1 MKLGITAFVACLLL
15 TGFSIAQQPEKFDA
29 QKHKEVVA
37 RAITFLKEKGQD
49 REDGSYSKQVSPAV
63 TALCA
68 YAMMRNGVPADDR
81 HVVQA
86 LEYVKQFVKP
96 DGGVYHN
103 QALTN
108 YETSIAILAF
118 VEANKEHR
126 YDETIKKATDYLKVL
141 QWDEG
146 EGHDHDSDFYGG
158 QGYGS
163 GKRPDLSNTAFF
175 IDALKATGEDPES
188 PALQRARVFLS
199 RCQNLASKDNVEDFA
214 AKATP
219 DEKGGFIYSPANGG
233 ESKAVPPPAEGG
245 LRSYGSMT
253 YAGLKSFIH
262 AGVKKDDMRVLAA
275 TDWIRRHYDL
285 KSNPGMGEQGLY
297 YYYMVFAKALDALG
311 EVEFADSNGVKHNW
325 RADMVNE
332 LAARQRSDGS
342 WANSADRW
350 FEGDANLVTAYA
362 LLALSHTT
370 ATQANGK

>member
-1 MKLGITAFVACLLL
+1 MILRILVLVPCVLLSSVTL
-15 TGFSIAQQPEKFDA
+15 AQQPVEIDA
-29 QKHKEVVA
+29 QKQKQVVA

-49 REDGSYSKQVSPAV
+49 RQDGSFSKQVSPAV

-68 YAMMRNGVPADDR
+68 FALMRNGVPADDR

-86 LEYVKQFVKP
+86 LDYVRQFVKP
-96 DGGVYHN
+96 DGGVYNN

-118 VEANKEHR
+118 VEANKDHR
-126 YDETIKKATDYLKVL
+126 YDDVIKKAANYLKDL
-141 QWDEG
+141 QWDDA
-146 EGHDHDSDFYGG
+146 EGHDHDSAFYGG

-175 IDALKATGEDPES
+175 IDALKSTGEDPES
-188 PALQRARVFLS
+188 PTLQRARAFLS
-199 RCQNLASKDNVEDFA
+199 RCQNLPSKENVADFA
-214 AKATP
+214 AKVTP
-219 DEKGGFIYSPANGG
+219 DDKGGFIYSPANGG

-262 AGVKKDDMRVLAA
+262 AGVNRDDVRVKAA
-275 TDWIRRHYDL
+275 TDWLRRHYDL

-311 EVEFADSNGVKHNW
+311 ENEFADAKDVKHNW
-325 RADMVNE
+325 RAELVDE
-332 LAARQRSDGS
+332 LAARQRADGS

-350 FEGDANLVTAYA
+350 FEGDPNLVTAYA
-362 LLALSHTT
+362 LLALSHTST
-370 ATQANGK
+370 STNGK